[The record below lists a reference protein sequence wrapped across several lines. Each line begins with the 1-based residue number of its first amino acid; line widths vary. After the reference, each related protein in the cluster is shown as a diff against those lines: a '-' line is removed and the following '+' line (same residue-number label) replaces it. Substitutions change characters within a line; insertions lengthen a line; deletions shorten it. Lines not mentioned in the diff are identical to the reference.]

1 MRSNEITSS
10 ADNTRLY
17 GNHPLPFAAWDSRG
31 NCATFPICT
40 HREKLADMSIVYL
53 NGEFTNAADA
63 RISPMDRGFLF
74 ADGVYEVVPVFDGRP
89 LRLNEHLRRL
99 EYSLGEVG
107 IARPAPRETLAALIL
122 EIVARNGGGNL
133 AVYLQITRGAP
144 ERRDHGFPA
153 PAIRPTIF
161 MTASA
166 LGSTAIDAPDDAAGA
181 SAITVDD
188 PRWLRCDIK
197 SVALLPNVLLRQ
209 RAIAAGATEAI
220 MLRRGRLT
228 EGSSTN
234 VFVVKQGRVSTPP
247 LSPLILAGV
256 TRALVLEIC
265 HGCGIRA
272 EERHISATELA
283 SADEIWVTSSTKD
296 VLPIV
301 EVNGQP
307 VGDGRPGPVWRA
319 LATHYADHKRQ
330 N

>member
-1 MRSNEITSS
+1 M
-10 ADNTRLY
+10 
-17 GNHPLPFAAWDSRG
+17 
-31 NCATFPICT
+31 ATALLSPSEP
-40 HREKLADMSIVYL
+40 RAEVSQDMTIVYL

-89 LRLNEHLRRL
+89 LGLNEHLRRL

-122 EIVARNGGGNL
+122 EMVARNGSGNL

-144 ERRDHGFPA
+144 DSRDHGFPV
-153 PAIRPTIF
+153 PATRPTVF
-161 MTASA
+161 MTASP
-166 LGSTAIDAPDDAAGA
+166 LGSTAIDDPEGAAGA
-181 SAITVDD
+181 SAITAEDW
-188 PRWLRCDIK
+188 RWLRCDIK
-197 SVALLPNVLLRQ
+197 SVALLPNVLTRQ
-209 RAIAAGATEAI
+209 RAIEAQAAEAI
-220 MLRRGRLT
+220 MFRHGQLT

-234 VFVVKQGRVSTPP
+234 VFVIKRGRISTPP
-247 LSPLILAGV
+247 LSPLILAGI

-265 HGCGIRA
+265 RGCGMSV
-272 EERHISATELA
+272 EERHISGTELA

-301 EVNGQP
+301 KLDGQL
-307 VGDGRPGPVWRA
+307 VGAGRPGPVWKS
-319 LATHYADHKRQ
+319 LAAHYLVHKRQ